1 MSAKKL
7 LLASIVLVSLVG
19 FTVPA
24 FAFEPGDTGAGV
36 PRGTQPAPAPSA
48 DSFVRNQATAETPPE
63 GCSWVNWS
71 ACANDIKN
79 AVIEGVGTAL
89 SQVGGAAVSFGLDL
103 LIKIFAYIAG
113 LIFVISQFF
122 LWMGA
127 MLLDQALKFLVLEM
141 GVFVSGNGPAQTI
154 RLAWV
159 AIRDLMNLAIVA
171 GFIAVG
177 ISTILQVA
185 QYNASKFLTRLIIAA
200 LLVNFSFFFAGA
212 MIDAANFVTVKIYE
226 SKIFQSNC
234 VISDIAVAGS
244 EVPGTRI
251 STADICTI
259 SNAFMVS
266 TKLGT
271 LEDLNKLSGSGG
283 LTEGSRSYDLKFL
296 ILALF
301 GSILFFV
308 AGFVFF
314 AAGILLIGRFV
325 ALILLLV
332 TSPLGIAGTQIPYID
347 KYAGKWWSEF
357 TSQVLFAPTYMIL
370 IAISFQVIKGTTSFL
385 QQKSGGNASLAAIG
399 SGDFNYTIE
408 SAMPLVLSFFIAV
421 SFMWTALK
429 IAQDMSKS
437 EYFKDVYGFLDK
449 RFGGL
454 YGSAYNL
461 TMGNLSKAPSFAY
474 DKTFGYLLD
483 KSYIGKPL
491 DRAISRTLRSPQS
504 DKPFGGTSMRDQEK
518 NASDAN
524 KARTAELGTDKTK
537 AQRTLEREAD
547 ARNEELKRLINM
559 TGRTAEQ
566 DAELRRLLEG
576 KTLEQILAATGGDIS
591 KVAHLLTDKQLE
603 EFMKSDKFSSA
614 DKEKAFGARYA
625 ALDAAFASGNDDE
638 IKKILSE
645 MSETEA
651 KLYYNQRRQLW
662 QDKKNAD
669 RFANSVSGK
678 QADAIHSDPTLMTKE
693 QRKEF
698 TDTRLGIIRNPDGSV
713 KSVDSDK
720 VAANAGKLSERELN
734 ELPHGEFVK
743 LIKAKKV
750 KPSVIRKRISRTS
763 NSIDEEN
770 ELRSAA
776 EEAGVNLGADPGAI
790 AN

>member
-19 FTVPA
+19 FTAPA

-36 PRGTQPAPAPSA
+36 PRGTQPSPAPSA
-48 DSFVRNQATAETPPE
+48 DSFVRNQATTQTPPAQPGSCGYIWDSGFGQCVANEVASAISGIFSTAME
-63 GCSWVNWS
+63 GIRS
-71 ACANDIKN
+71 
-79 AVIEGVGTAL
+79 
-89 SQVGGAAVSFGLDL
+89 VSFDL
-103 LIKIFAYIAG
+103 FVTIFAYIAG

-122 LWMGA
+122 LWLGA

-234 VISDIAVAGS
+234 VISDIAIAGS

-271 LEDLNKLSGSGG
+271 LEDLNKLSGGIKG
-283 LTEGSRSYDLKFL
+283 FDGSYNLKFL
-296 ILALF
+296 VLATF
-301 GSILFFV
+301 GSVLFFV

-357 TSQVLFAPTYMIL
+357 TSQVLFAPIYMIL

-713 KSVDSDK
+713 KSVDSGK

-734 ELPHGEFVK
+734 ELPHDEF
-743 LIKAKKV
+743 IKIVPRV
-750 KPSVIRKRISRTS
+750 KPSIVRKRIENAKTPK
-763 NSIDEEN
+763 EEQ
-770 ELRSAA
+770 ELRAA
-776 EEAGVNLGADPGAI
+776 AQAAGLAVEAGPGAI

>member
-1 MSAKKL
+1 MALKKIF
-7 LLASIVLVSLVG
+7 LLAFILLSAFGVTDI
-19 FTVPA
+19 A
-24 FAFEPGDTGAGV
+24 FA
-36 PRGTQPAPAPSA
+36 APS
-48 DSFVRNQATAETPPE
+48 TGTPPPAASTTTTPDE
-63 GCSWVNWS
+63 CDWDNWS
-71 ACANDIKN
+71 ACTRDIGK
-79 AVIEGVGTAL
+79 AVGDAVSGAL
-89 SQVGGAAVSFGLDL
+89 SSAAATAGAFTLDL
-103 LIKIFAYIAG
+103 IITIFAYIAG
-113 LIFVISQFF
+113 LIFLISQFF
-122 LWMGA
+122 LWLGA

-159 AIRDLMNLAIVA
+159 VIRDLMNLAIVA

-185 QYNASKFLTRLIIAA
+185 QYNASKFLTRLIIGA

-212 MIDAANFVTVKIYE
+212 MIDAANFVTVKIYD
-226 SKIFQSNC
+226 SKTFQGSCVKRTTGANGSSNL
-234 VISDIAVAGS
+234 VSSG
-244 EVPGTRI
+244 
-251 STADICTI
+251 CTI
-259 SNAFMVS
+259 SNAFMAS
-266 TKLGT
+266 TKLGS
-271 LEDLNKLSGSGG
+271 LEDLNKLSGGIRG
-283 LTEGSRSYDLKFL
+283 IEGSYNLKFL
-296 ILALF
+296 VLATF
-301 GSILFFV
+301 GSVLFFV

-314 AAGILLIGRFV
+314 TAAILLIGRFV

-357 TSQVLFAPTYMIL
+357 TSQVLFAPIYMML
-370 IAISFQVIKGTTSFL
+370 IAISFQVIKGTTTFL

-429 IAQDMSKS
+429 IAQQMSKS
-437 EYFKDVYGFLDK
+437 EYFGDIYGFLEK
-449 RFGGL
+449 RTGAF
-454 YGSAYNL
+454 YGNRMNDVFTPLA
-461 TMGNLSKAPSFAY
+461 KAY
-474 DKTFGYLLD
+474 DRTFGELLNA
-483 KSYIGKPL
+483 SYIGKPL
-491 DRAISRTLRSPQS
+491 DRAIGSGLRNVGSNFGNKDVKPYGQRAAEAKKANDTRVGEASFMIPKIASSVAETLGLNRA
-504 DKPFGGTSMRDQEK
+504 K
-518 NASDAN
+518 
-524 KARTAELGTDKTK
+524 
-537 AQRTLEREAD
+537 TLENELARRDKLLAD
-547 ARNEELKRLINM
+547 LIKGN
-559 TGRTAEQ
+559 TNGSN
-566 DAELRRLLEG
+566 DAEIRRLLEG
-576 KTLEQILAATGGDIS
+576 KSLEQILAATGGDIS
-591 KVAHLLTDKQLE
+591 KVAHLLSDKQLE
-603 EFMKSDKFSSA
+603 EFMKSDKFTSA
-614 DKEKAFGARYA
+614 EKDRAFGARYA

-713 KSVDSDK
+713 KSVDSGK

-734 ELPHGEFVK
+734 ELPHDEFVK
-743 LIKAKKV
+743 IVPKV
-750 KPSVIRKRISRTS
+750 KPSIVRKRIENAKTAR
-763 NSIDEEN
+763 EEQ
-770 ELRSAA
+770 ELRAA
-776 EEAGVNLGADPGAI
+776 AQAAGLAVEAGPGAI

>member
-1 MSAKKL
+1 MVLKKIF
-7 LLASIVLVSLVG
+7 LLALILLSAFSNTDV
-19 FTVPA
+19 A
-24 FAFEPGDTGAGV
+24 FA
-36 PRGTQPAPAPSA
+36 APS
-48 DSFVRNQATAETPPE
+48 TGTPPPASSTTTTPDE
-63 GCSWVNWS
+63 CDWDNWS
-71 ACANDIKN
+71 ACARDIKD
-79 AVIEGVGTAL
+79 AVIDGISEAL
-89 SQVGGAAVSFGLDL
+89 SGAAGAAAQVGLDL
-103 LIKIFAYIAG
+103 IIKIFAYIAG
-113 LIFVISQFF
+113 LIFLISQFF
-122 LWMGA
+122 LWLGA

-212 MIDAANFVTVKIYE
+212 MIDAANFVTVKVYD
-226 SKIFQSNC
+226 SKMFQGNC
-234 VISDIAVAGS
+234 VSRTTTNGEPTLTS
-244 EVPGTRI
+244 SG
-251 STADICTI
+251 CTI
-259 SNAFMVS
+259 SNAFMAS

-271 LEDLNKLSGSGG
+271 LEDLNKLSQGGS
-283 LTEGSRSYDLKFL
+283 TEGSYNLKFL
-296 ILALF
+296 VLAIF
-301 GSILFFV
+301 GSVLFFV

-314 AAGILLIGRFV
+314 TAGILLIGRFV

-357 TSQVLFAPTYMIL
+357 TSQVLFAPIYMIL
-370 IAISFQVIKGTTSFL
+370 IAISFQIIKGTTAFL
-385 QQKSGGNASLAAIG
+385 QQKSGGDASLASIG
-399 SGDFNYTIE
+399 SGNFNYTIE

-429 IAQDMSKS
+429 IAQQMSKS
-437 EYFKDVYGFLDK
+437 EYFNDIYGFLDK
-449 RFGGL
+449 RTGAF
-454 YGSAYNL
+454 YGNRMNDVFAPIAGMYDL
-461 TMGNLSKAPSFAY
+461 TLGK
-474 DKTFGYLLD
+474 LLNA
-483 KSYIGKPL
+483 SYFGKPA
-491 DRAISRTLRSPQS
+491 DRAISSGLRNVGSGFGNKDVKSYRDRAAEAKGADEKHQKNRTTLESL
-504 DKPFGGTSMRDQEK
+504 GLY
-518 NASDAN
+518 AN
-524 KARTAELGTDKTK
+524 KDKRRQNQLLEEQNARIKQLTNLIKDN
-537 AQRTLEREAD
+537 AD
-547 ARNEELKRLINM
+547 GSN
-559 TGRTAEQ
+559 
-566 DAELRRLLEG
+566 DAEIRRLLEG
-576 KTLEQILAATGGDIS
+576 KTLEQIAAATGGDIS
-591 KVAHLLTDKQLE
+591 KVAHLLSDKQLE
-603 EFMKSDKFSSA
+603 EFMKSDKFSNA
-614 DKEKAFGARYA
+614 EKEKAFGARYA

-713 KSVDSDK
+713 KSVDSGK
-720 VAANAGKLSERELN
+720 VAANAGKLSERELG
-734 ELPHGEFVK
+734 ELPHDEFVK
-743 LIKAKKV
+743 IIPKV
-750 KPSVIRKRISRTS
+750 KPSIVRKRIENAKTPK
-763 NSIDEEN
+763 EEQ
-770 ELRSAA
+770 ELRAA
-776 EEAGVNLGADPGAI
+776 AQAAGLAVETGPGGI